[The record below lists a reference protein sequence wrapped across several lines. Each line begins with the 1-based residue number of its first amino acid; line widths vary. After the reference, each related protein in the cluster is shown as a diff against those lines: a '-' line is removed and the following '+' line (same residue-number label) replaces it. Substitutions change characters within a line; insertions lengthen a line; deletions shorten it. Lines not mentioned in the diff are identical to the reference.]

1 MIVRID
7 SFSMSNCH
15 ATSIDQRTS
24 FAMRIRS
31 RRCFSRSRR
40 RFKRARSSSL
50 CFQDLRRGS
59 HAMLLD
65 VLQSFTRLLIKSRP
79 IDHDRSR
86 CKREYGWVLVSL
98 DGLPS
103 TTGTRTSI
111 DGGSS
116 SIGNVSLLGDRDLGV
131 ALGTR
136 LGARTRLSGIF

>member
-1 MIVRID
+1 
-7 SFSMSNCH
+7 
-15 ATSIDQRTS
+15 
-24 FAMRIRS
+24 
-31 RRCFSRSRR
+31 
-40 RFKRARSSSL
+40 
-50 CFQDLRRGS
+50 
-59 HAMLLD
+59 MLLD